1 MEKKKKKLLAVNMF
15 FGQHRATIQLA
26 DAILLFIYGNNSQ
39 VVYAWSNNKCNLQ
52 VERKLMVPT
61 N

>member
-39 VVYAWSNNKCNLQ
+39 VVYA
-52 VERKLMVPT
+52 
-61 N
+61 